1 MDITQEEIN
10 QAREKLKQRMG
21 EESGKVGGKRV
32 VKKKHH

>member
-1 MDITQEEIN
+1 MDITQEEIK

-21 EESGKVGGKRV
+21 EEGAKVGGKRV